1 MPTWLRNGLAA
12 ASLAALAACAGDAPV
27 QPRSVDDLRACV
39 RDEINEGRGTA
50 HPSVLGE
57 LSVAHCT
64 DEIYRYAQ
72 AEQGGAQLDRGRVM
86 DRTRHLEA
94 ELRDYALRY
103 ALGVEGASAGSGT
116 MTGPA
121 RRL

>member
-1 MPTWLRNGLAA
+1 
-12 ASLAALAACAGDAPV
+12 
-27 QPRSVDDLRACV
+27 V
-39 RDEINEGRGTA
+39 RDEINESRGTA

-57 LSVAHCT
+57 LSVAHCQ

-72 AEQGGAQLDRGRVM
+72 AEQGGAQFDRGRVM

-116 MTGPA
+116 TTGPA